1 MQLFPGGE
9 GQWGWHKL
17 PLVSKKKEWHNEN
30 PVALCVLILGLNP
43 SYVTSGKIS
52 SNPATDFLHRNRKHN
67 KSLAYLKTLCN
78 VKYYPYFLCTHV
90 FHVWNT
96 KKY

>member
-43 SYVTSGKIS
+43 SYVTSGKIVQILQLIS
-52 SNPATDFLHRNRKHN
+52 FIGIENIIKALPISKH
-67 KSLAYLKTLCN
+67 S
-78 VKYYPYFLCTHV
+78 VM
-90 FHVWNT
+90 
-96 KKY
+96 